1 MDEDGNKIVWVVVI
15 VAAVAVIGGVIVH
28 TMFPDFMD
36 QIKDYI
42 NNVFGN
48 FSSNEGASAK
58 ASDASGF
65 IASALSGL

>member
-42 NNVFGN
+42 GTVFGN
-48 FSSNEGASAK
+48 FSTNTGSNS
-58 ASDASGF
+58 F
-65 IASALSGL
+65 IVGSLAGL

>member
-15 VAAVAVIGGVIVH
+15 VAAVAVIGGFIVH
-28 TMFPDFMD
+28 SMFPSFMD

-42 NNVFGN
+42 GHVFGTFDTN
-48 FSSNEGASAK
+48 TGAAN
-58 ASDASGF
+58 DASGF

>member
-28 TMFPDFMD
+28 TMFPSFMD

-42 NNVFGN
+42 GNVFGN
-48 FSSNEGASAK
+48 FSTNTGS
-58 ASDASGF
+58 F
-65 IASALSGL
+65 VASALSGL

>member
-28 TMFPDFMD
+28 TMFPDFME

-42 NNVFGN
+42 GTVFNG
-48 FSSNEGASAK
+48 FSANEGSN
-58 ASDASGF
+58 SF
-65 IASALSGL
+65 IAGSLAGL

>member
-15 VAAVAVIGGVIVH
+15 VAAVAVIGGFIVH
-28 TMFPDFMD
+28 SMFPSFMD

-42 NNVFGN
+42 GNVFGT
-48 FSSNEGASAK
+48 FKGDTGANTG
-58 ASDASGF
+58 ASGF